1 LATFSIKDIESLTG
15 IKSHT
20 LRIWEQRF
28 SFLKP
33 KRTDTNIRFYDDDDL
48 KLLLNISVLNNHN
61 VKISEIAKMS
71 CSEMSNSI
79 VKLTNKSSKYTNQ
92 IKDLILPMISFDE
105 LGFHTKLN
113 ELINDIGLEETY
125 INILLPFLTEVG
137 ILWQIG
143 SIQPSHEHFV
153 TNIIKQKLFSYIDS
167 QVANKGEC
175 RKKFLLFLPE
185 TETHSLSLL
194 FANYIIRSRG
204 HDVIFL
210 GQEVPLE
217 DLKNA
222 FKNESPD
229 YIYTTATIAH
239 LKIPVQEL
247 LNFLS
252 ENWPNSKILVSGYQF
267 MISDAIIP
275 SNVQILKKADEF
287 ISFINGI
294 SADKLMECKQ

>member
-1 LATFSIKDIESLTG
+1 
-15 IKSHT
+15 
-20 LRIWEQRF
+20 
-28 SFLKP
+28 
-33 KRTDTNIRFYDDDDL
+33 
-48 KLLLNISVLNNHN
+48 
-61 VKISEIAKMS
+61 
-71 CSEMSNSI
+71 
-79 VKLTNKSSKYTNQ
+79 
-92 IKDLILPMISFDE
+92 
-105 LGFHTKLN
+105 
-113 ELINDIGLEETY
+113 
-125 INILLPFLTEVG
+125 
-137 ILWQIG
+137 
-143 SIQPSHEHFV
+143 
-153 TNIIKQKLFSYIDS
+153 
-167 QVANKGEC
+167 
-175 RKKFLLFLPE
+175 LFLPE

-252 ENWPNSKILVSGYQF
+252 QNWPNSKILVSGYQF
-267 MISDAIIP
+267 IVSDAFVP

-294 SADKLMECKQ
+294 SADKLRECK

>member
-1 LATFSIKDIESLTG
+1 LPTFSIKDIESLTG

-28 SFLKP
+28 DFLKP
-33 KRTDTNIRFYDDDDL
+33 KRTETNIRYYDDEDL
-48 KLLLNISVLNNHN
+48 KLLLNISVLNSHN

-71 CSEMSNSI
+71 FSEISESIIKLSNH
-79 VKLTNKSSKYTNQ
+79 TNKFNNQ
-92 IKDLILPMISFDE
+92 VKDLIAPMMLFDE
-105 LGFHTKLN
+105 LGFHNKLN
-113 ELINDIGLEETY
+113 EFINDFGLELTY
-125 INILLPFLTEVG
+125 INIILPFLVEVG
-137 ILWQIG
+137 MLWQIG
-143 SIQPSHEHFV
+143 AIQPSHEHFV
-153 TNIIKQKLFSYIDS
+153 TNIIKQKLFCHIDN
-167 QVANKGEC
+167 QIANKGES

-185 TETHSLSLL
+185 TETHSLGLL

-239 LKIPVQEL
+239 LKVPVQEMY
-247 LNFLS
+247 NFLS
-252 ENWPNSKILVSGYQF
+252 ENWPCSQILVSGYQF
-267 MISDAIIP
+267 IVSDAQIP
-275 SNVQILKKADEF
+275 ANVRVLKKADEF
-287 ISFINGI
+287 INFINSI
-294 SADKLMECKQ
+294 SSYYLKSN

>member
-33 KRTDTNIRFYDDDDL
+33 KRTKTNIRYYDDDDL

-61 VKISEIAKMS
+61 VKISEIAKMTS
-71 CSEMSNSI
+71 SEMSNSI
-79 VKLTNKSSKYTNQ
+79 IKLSNQTSKYTNQ
-92 IKDLILPMISFDE
+92 IKDLILPMMSFDE
-105 LGFHTKLN
+105 FGFHNKLN

-125 INILLPFLTEVG
+125 INILLPFLVEVG
-137 ILWQIG
+137 LLWQIG
-143 SIQPSHEHFV
+143 GIQPSHEHFV
-153 TNIIKQKLFSYIDS
+153 TNIIKQKLFCHIDS
-167 QVANKGEC
+167 QITNKGDF

-239 LKIPVQEL
+239 LKISVQEML
-247 LNFLS
+247 DFLS

-267 MISDAIIP
+267 IISDAQIP
-275 SNVQILKKADEF
+275 ANVNLMKKADDF
-287 ISFINGI
+287 INFINGI
-294 SADKLMECKQ
+294 SVDFVRNR

>member
-1 LATFSIKDIESLTG
+1 MATFSIKDIESLTG

-28 SFLKP
+28 GFLKP
-33 KRTDTNIRFYDDDDL
+33 KRTDTNIRYYDDEDL
-48 KLLLNISVLNNHN
+48 KLLLNISILNNHN
-61 VKISEIAKMS
+61 IKISEIAKMS
-71 CSEMSNSI
+71 TSDMSNSI
-79 VKLTNKSSKYTNQ
+79 IKLTNKSSKFTNQ
-92 IKDLILPMISFDE
+92 IKDLISPMMSFDE
-105 LGFHTKLN
+105 LGFHNKLN

-153 TNIIKQKLFSYIDS
+153 TNIIKQKLFSHIDS

-239 LKIPVQEL
+239 LKIPVQEML
-247 LNFLS
+247 YFLS
-252 ENWPNSKILVSGYQF
+252 NNWPNSQILVSGYQF
-267 MISDAIIP
+267 IISDAIIP
-275 SNVQILKKADEF
+275 PNVHILKKADDF
-287 ISFINGI
+287 INFINGI
-294 SADKLMECKQ
+294 SVEFVRNCK

>member
-1 LATFSIKDIESLTG
+1 MATFSIKDIESLTG

-28 SFLKP
+28 GFLKP
-33 KRTDTNIRFYDDDDL
+33 KRTETNIRYYDDEDL

-61 VKISEIAKMS
+61 VKISEIAKMTA
-71 CSEMSNSI
+71 SEMSNSI
-79 VKLTNKSSKYTNQ
+79 VKLSDNSNKFTNQ
-92 IKDLILPMISFDE
+92 IKDLISPMMSFDE
-105 LGFHTKLN
+105 LGFHNKLN

-125 INILLPFLTEVG
+125 INILLPFLVEVG
-137 ILWQIG
+137 LLWQIG
-143 SIQPSHEHFV
+143 AIQPSHEHFV
-153 TNIIKQKLFSYIDS
+153 TNIIKQKLFCHIDS

-252 ENWPNSKILVSGYQF
+252 ENWPHSQILVSGYQF
-267 MISDAIIP
+267 IVSDAHIP
-275 SNVQILKKADEF
+275 TNVHILKKADEF
-287 ISFINGI
+287 INFINGI
-294 SADKLMECKQ
+294 SVEYLRFGK

>member
-28 SFLKP
+28 DFLKP
-33 KRTDTNIRFYDDDDL
+33 KRTDTNIRYYDDEDL
-48 KLLLNISVLNNHN
+48 KLLLNISILNNHN
-61 VKISEIAKMS
+61 VKISEIVKMTA
-71 CSEMSNSI
+71 SEMSNSI
-79 VKLTNKSSKYTNQ
+79 VKLSDNSNKFTHQ
-92 IKDLILPMISFDE
+92 IKDLISSMMLFDE
-105 LGFHTKLN
+105 FGFHSKLN
-113 ELINDIGLEETY
+113 ELINDIGLEDTY
-125 INILLPFLTEVG
+125 IKVILPFLTEVG
-137 ILWQIG
+137 MFWQIG
-143 SIQPSHEHFV
+143 TIHPSHEHFA
-153 TNIIKQKLFSYIDS
+153 TNIIKQKLFCHIDN
-167 QVANKGEC
+167 QIANKGEC

-239 LKIPVQEL
+239 LKIPVQEML
-247 LNFLS
+247 DFLS
-252 ENWPNSKILVSGYQF
+252 ENWPQSQILVSGYQF
-267 MISDAIIP
+267 IISDAIVP
-275 SNVQILKKADEF
+275 SNVYVLKKPDDF
-287 ISFINGI
+287 INFINGI
-294 SADKLMECKQ
+294 SVEFVRNS

>member
-1 LATFSIKDIESLTG
+1 MATFSIKDIESLTG

-33 KRTDTNIRFYDDDDL
+33 KRTDTNIRYYDDEDL

-61 VKISEIAKMS
+61 VKISEIVKMTA
-71 CSEMSNSI
+71 SEMSNSI
-79 VKLTNKSSKYTNQ
+79 IKLSDNSSKFTHQ
-92 IKDLILPMISFDE
+92 IKDLISSMMSFDE
-105 LGFHTKLN
+105 LGFHNKLN
-113 ELINDIGLEETY
+113 ELINEIGLEETY

-137 ILWQIG
+137 MFWQIG
-143 SIQPSHEHFV
+143 TIQPSHEHFAS
-153 TNIIKQKLFSYIDS
+153 NIIKQKLFCHIDN

-210 GQEVPLE
+210 GQEVSLA

-239 LKIPVQEL
+239 LKIPVQEI
-247 LNFLS
+247 LNFLN
-252 ENWPNSKILVSGYQF
+252 ENWPNAQILVSGYQF
-267 MISDAIIP
+267 IISDAQIP
-275 SNVQILKKADEF
+275 TNVHVLKRASDFIEF
-287 ISFINGI
+287 INCI
-294 SADKLMECKQ
+294 SASN

>member
-33 KRTDTNIRFYDDDDL
+33 KRTETNIRFYDDEDL

-61 VKISEIAKMS
+61 VKISEIAKMTS
-71 CSEMSNSI
+71 SEMSNSI
-79 VKLTNKSSKYTNQ
+79 VKLSDNSSKFTSQ
-92 IKDLILPMISFDE
+92 IKDLISPMMSFDE
-105 LGFHTKLN
+105 LGFHNKLN
-113 ELINDIGLEETY
+113 ELINDIGFEETY
-125 INILLPFLTEVG
+125 INILLPFLVEIG
-137 ILWQIG
+137 MLWQIG
-143 SIQPSHEHFV
+143 AIQPSHEHFV
-153 TNIIKQKLFSYIDS
+153 TNIIKQKLFCHIDS
-167 QVANKGEC
+167 QVANKEKC

-185 TETHSLSLL
+185 TETHSLGLL

-239 LKIPVQEL
+239 LKVPVQEMI
-247 LNFLS
+247 NFLS
-252 ENWPNSKILVSGYQF
+252 ENWPNSQILVSGYQF
-267 MISDAIIP
+267 IVSDAKIP
-275 SNVQILKKADEF
+275 VNVKILKKANDF
-287 ISFINGI
+287 IDFINGI
-294 SADKLMECKQ
+294 SADKLRESK

>member
-1 LATFSIKDIESLTG
+1 MATFSIKDIESLTG

-33 KRTDTNIRFYDDDDL
+33 KRTKTNIRYYDDDDL

-61 VKISEIAKMS
+61 VKISEIAKMTS
-71 CSEMSNSI
+71 SEMSNSI
-79 VKLTNKSSKYTNQ
+79 IKLSNQTSKYTNQ
-92 IKDLILPMISFDE
+92 IKDLILPMMSFDE
-105 LGFHTKLN
+105 FGFHNKLN

-125 INILLPFLTEVG
+125 IKILLPFLVEVG
-137 ILWQIG
+137 LLWQIG
-143 SIQPSHEHFV
+143 GIQPSHEHFV
-153 TNIIKQKLFSYIDS
+153 TNIIKQKLFCHIDS
-167 QVANKGEC
+167 QIANKGDF

-239 LKIPVQEL
+239 LKIPVQDML
-247 LNFLS
+247 DFLS

-267 MISDAIIP
+267 IISD
-275 SNVQILKKADEF
+275 VQIPANVNLMKKADDF
-287 ISFINGI
+287 INFINGI
-294 SADKLMECKQ
+294 SVDFVRNR

>member
-1 LATFSIKDIESLTG
+1 MATFSIKDIESLTG

-33 KRTDTNIRFYDDDDL
+33 KRTKTNIRYYDDDDL

-61 VKISEIAKMS
+61 VKISEIAKMTS
-71 CSEMSNSI
+71 SEMSNSI
-79 VKLTNKSSKYTNQ
+79 IKLSNQTSKYTNQ
-92 IKDLILPMISFDE
+92 IKDLILPMMSFDE
-105 LGFHTKLN
+105 FGFHNKLN

-125 INILLPFLTEVG
+125 INILLPFLVEVG
-137 ILWQIG
+137 LLWQIG
-143 SIQPSHEHFV
+143 GIQPSHEHFV
-153 TNIIKQKLFSYIDS
+153 TNIIKQKLFCHIDS
-167 QVANKGEC
+167 QITNKGDF

-239 LKIPVQEL
+239 LKIPVQEML
-247 LNFLS
+247 DFLS

-267 MISDAIIP
+267 IISDAQIP
-275 SNVQILKKADEF
+275 ANVNLMKKADDF
-287 ISFINGI
+287 INFINGI
-294 SADKLMECKQ
+294 SVDFVRNR

>member
-1 LATFSIKDIESLTG
+1 
-15 IKSHT
+15 
-20 LRIWEQRF
+20 
-28 SFLKP
+28 
-33 KRTDTNIRFYDDDDL
+33 
-48 KLLLNISVLNNHN
+48 
-61 VKISEIAKMS
+61 
-71 CSEMSNSI
+71 
-79 VKLTNKSSKYTNQ
+79 
-92 IKDLILPMISFDE
+92 
-105 LGFHTKLN
+105 
-113 ELINDIGLEETY
+113 
-125 INILLPFLTEVG
+125 
-137 ILWQIG
+137 
-143 SIQPSHEHFV
+143 
-153 TNIIKQKLFSYIDS
+153 LFSYIDS